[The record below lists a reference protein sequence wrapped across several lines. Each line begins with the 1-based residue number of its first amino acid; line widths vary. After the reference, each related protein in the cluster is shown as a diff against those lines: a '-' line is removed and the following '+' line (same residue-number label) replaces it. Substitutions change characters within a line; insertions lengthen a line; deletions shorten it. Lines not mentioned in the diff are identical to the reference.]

1 MKTLIFWGG
10 GSAAA
15 ARGRHGPDVTFVL
28 WSDEHAAELRRAGVT
43 WRAASSYLEPAG
55 AEHVEE
61 AAGAWT
67 KAWGRRPLLDGKS
80 FRELALWKGQSL
92 WWWAE
97 LYLHHSTEATRY
109 VRVIELLT
117 RILEAEAPDEAE
129 IVGLPRD
136 EALLAAR
143 TCTAWRVLLQ
153 GRLPRGPAGIR
164 RRLARV
170 WLLGRLNTLKT
181 VLTALKATLGGAAP
195 RLSPSRLDDLR
206 RTVLFLSHAAFW
218 RLRRDPATG
227 ATQVYEHY
235 FDRII
240 PEVEA
245 DPHLRAAVVAVGP
258 RAPFR
263 RRGLR
268 DRLGEWLRLRGGSRR
283 YVHVNRYTR
292 LRVVRETWRATAQM
306 RAAWRSL
313 RDAPALR
320 ESLSHSG
327 VSFADLAAPDVAAT
341 LLLQLPW
348 AARSY
353 EETVQM
359 LRAVRP
365 DVLCLYAESS
375 GWGRA
380 ALAACRAEGVRTVAI
395 QHGILYPT
403 YFSYLHE
410 ADEAACPRPDLTAL
424 FGEAARNFLVTRGH
438 YAPET
443 LAVTGSPKFDDLL
456 KAAAA
461 WDRAALRARLG
472 LGEDEKLVV
481 LASRFRPIRSTHQAV
496 GSAFPGLVAAVEQL
510 EHVRCVVKPH
520 PAERADAYEAVLR
533 SSGATRVRV
542 VGPSSDL
549 MELLFAAD
557 VLVTVESLS
566 AVEALVLDRP
576 VLVLNMPTNLR
587 ELVEAGVAYGVPEGV
602 DPKPALWALLFDPPT
617 AERLA
622 QARAE
627 YRPVL
632 AAGNDG
638 KATQRI
644 VGLLREAAGASGA
657 GANNLR
663 ARVSVPMES
672 ASSQE
677 AHADERDRRRTT
689 G

>member
-1 MKTLIFWGG
+1 MKTLVFWGG
-10 GSAAA
+10 GSSAA
-15 ARGRHGPDVTFVL
+15 ARARHGPDVRFVA
-28 WSDEHAAELRRAGVT
+28 WSDEHADELRRADVT

-61 AAGAWT
+61 AASAWT
-67 KAWGRRPLLDGKS
+67 KAWGRRPLLDGKN
-80 FRELALWKGQSL
+80 FRELVRWKEQSL

-109 VRVIELLT
+109 VRLIELLT

-143 TCTAWRVLLQ
+143 ACTAWRVLLQ
-153 GRLPRGPAGIR
+153 GRVPRGPAGVR
-164 RRLARV
+164 RQLRSVSLHS
-170 WLLGRLNTLKT
+170 RLNTLKT
-181 VLTALKATLGGAAP
+181 VLTALKTMLSGAAP
-195 RLSPSRLDDLR
+195 RLAPARVDDVR

-218 RLRRDPATG
+218 RHRRDPATG
-227 ATQVYEHY
+227 TTQVYEHY
-235 FDRII
+235 FDRLI

-245 DPHLRAAVVAVGP
+245 DPSLRAAVVTVGP

-268 DRLGEWLRLRGGSRR
+268 ERLADWLHLSRGSARH
-283 YVHVNRYTR
+283 VHMDRYTR
-292 LRVVRETWRATAQM
+292 WRVVRETWRATRRV
-306 RAAWRSL
+306 RAAWRTL

-348 AARSY
+348 AVRSY
-353 EETVQM
+353 EETVEM

-410 ADEAACPRPDLTAL
+410 ADEGDCPRPERTAV
-424 FGEAARNFLVTRGH
+424 FGEAARSFLVTRGR
-438 YAPET
+438 YAPDA
-443 LAVTGSPKFDDLL
+443 LVVTGSPKFDDLL
-456 KAAAA
+456 KAAAT
-461 WDRAALRARLG
+461 WDRTALRARLG
-472 LGEDEKLVV
+472 VAEDEKLVV

-510 EHVRCVVKPH
+510 ERVRCVVKPH
-520 PAERADAYEAVLR
+520 PAERAEPYEAVLR
-533 SSGATRVRV
+533 AAGATRVRV
-542 VGPSSDL
+542 VPPSSDL

-587 ELVEAGVAYGVPEGV
+587 ELVEAGVGYGVPEGV
-602 DPKPALWALLFDPPT
+602 DPKPALWALLFDEPT
-617 AERLA
+617 RERLA
-622 QARAE
+622 QARAD

-632 AAGNDG
+632 AAGQDG
-638 KATQRI
+638 RATARI
-644 VGLLREAAGASGA
+644 VDLLRQAAGT
-657 GANNLR
+657 
-663 ARVSVPMES
+663 S
-672 ASSQE
+672 A
-677 AHADERDRRRTT
+677 
-689 G
+689 

>member
-1 MKTLIFWGG
+1 VKTLVFWGG

-15 ARGRHGPDVTFVL
+15 ARARHGADVRFVA
-28 WSDEHAAELRRAGVT
+28 WNDAVADDLRRAGVT

-55 AEHVEE
+55 AEHIEE

-67 KAWGRRPLLDGKS
+67 KAWGRRPLVDGKS
-80 FRELALWKGQSL
+80 FRALVRWNGQSL

-109 VRVIELLT
+109 VRLIELLA

-143 TCTAWRVLLQ
+143 ACTAWRVLLQ
-153 GRLPRGPAGIR
+153 GRAPRGPAGLR
-164 RRLARV
+164 RRLVRIS
-170 WLLGRLNTLKT
+170 LRGRLNTLKT
-181 VLTALKATLGGAAP
+181 VLAALKATLGGGGPGLAP
-195 RLSPSRLDDLR
+195 ARLDDAR

-218 RLRRDPATG
+218 RRRRDPATG

-235 FDRII
+235 FDRLI

-245 DPHLRAAVVAVGP
+245 EPHLRAAVVAVGP
-258 RAPFR
+258 RAAFR

-268 DRLGEWLRLRGGSRR
+268 ERLGDWLRLRGGSGR
-283 YVHVNRYTR
+283 YVHMNRYTR
-292 LRVVRETWRATAQM
+292 WRVVRETWRATRLA
-306 RAAWRSL
+306 RAAWRTL

-348 AARSY
+348 AVRSY
-353 EETVQM
+353 EETLEL
-359 LRAVRP
+359 LRAARP

-403 YFSYLHE
+403 YFSYLHA
-410 ADEAACPRPDLTAL
+410 ADEGDCPRPERTAV
-424 FGEAARNFLVTRGH
+424 FGEAARNFLITRGH
-438 YAPET
+438 YAPES
-443 LAVTGSPKFDDLL
+443 LIVTGSPKFDDLL
-456 KAAAA
+456 KAASA
-461 WDRAALRARLG
+461 WDRAGLRARLG
-472 LGEDEKLVV
+472 VGDDERLVV
-481 LASRFRPIRSTHQAV
+481 LASRFRPIRATHQAA
-496 GSAFPGLVAAVEQL
+496 GSAFPALVAAVEQI
-510 EHVRCVVKPH
+510 ERVRCVVKPH

-533 SSGATRVRV
+533 AAGATRVRV
-542 VGPSSDL
+542 VSPSSDL

-557 VLVTVESLS
+557 ALVTVESLS

-602 DPKPALWALLFDPPT
+602 DPMPALWALLFDEPT
-617 AERLA
+617 QARLA

-638 KATQRI
+638 KATSRI
-644 VGLLREAAGASGA
+644 VELLREAAA
-657 GANNLR
+657 GAAPAQVR
-663 ARVSVPMES
+663 
-672 ASSQE
+672 
-677 AHADERDRRRTT
+677 H
-689 G
+689 